1 MCWVETSS
9 LLQDS
14 CCSMRNFPDQRER
27 SWGRFLQRLVLERGK
42 QTNHTLSPMDSRST
56 GTDVSIVWSTFS
68 PGIYLQSL
76 SGIDTNKRWHQR
88 HTGSKDGLHQK
99 GAFFLR
105 RPLSFPFCNSKLSPS
120 LRHSWCFKWKYLS
133 YFSLNFFFK
142 NNCLKFSLGFFPLI
156 PTVSP
161 YLCFGIPSEF

>member
-1 MCWVETSS
+1 MLFCVLASWEATDSLTWSRMCWVETSS

-56 GTDVSIVWSTFS
+56 GTDVSVVWSTFS

-76 SGIDTNKRWHQR
+76 SGIDTNKLWHQR

-120 LRHSWCFKWKYLS
+120 LQHSWCFKWKYLS
-133 YFSLNFFFK
+133 YFSLNFFFQK
-142 NNCLKFSLGFFPLI
+142 
-156 PTVSP
+156 
-161 YLCFGIPSEF
+161 